1 MNEFEG
7 KKITIAGLARSGAH
21 SVKILAGRGALV
33 TASDIKPAKDLS
45 EFTDMLS
52 GISYKL
58 ETGGHTEES
67 FLGADLVVVSPGVPL
82 NTPLFEK
89 IRTKGIPVIG
99 EIELAY
105 SLLKGNFIGITGTKG
120 KTTTTTLTGLILS
133 RGSAKVRTAGNI
145 GNPLASLVDGEPDM
159 LYVLELSS
167 FQLETIKTFKPYIA
181 AITNVSEDHMDRYK
195 SLQEYIEAKAMIFR
209 NQTRNEYLIL
219 NANDKYTPLY
229 TSMAASNIIYFSSK
243 KELDE
248 GAFLKDGYITVRF
261 RGGEYRII
269 KASELLIKGMHNVEN
284 AMIASI
290 IGVLMRVTPTV
301 IGEVLAKFE
310 GVEHRQEF
318 VAEVNGVKFINNSQG
333 TNIDAVEK
341 SFLSYANPV
350 IAIMGG
356 RNKGS
361 DFAKLAGTVK
371 EKVKKIVLIGE
382 AKREIRA
389 ALAGSTKIADAT
401 TMEDAIR
408 KAYKSAEPGDVVM
421 LSPAC
426 ASFDMFQDYR
436 DRGRVFK
443 EAVLKLRKE
452 ELSTWN

>member
-33 TASDIKPAKDLS
+33 TVSDIKPAKDLS
-45 EFTDMLS
+45 EFTEMLS
-52 GISYKL
+52 GVNYKL
-58 ETGGHTEES
+58 EAGGHTEES
-67 FLGADLVVVSPGVPL
+67 FLGADLLVVSPGVPL

-89 IRTKGIPVIG
+89 VRAKGIPVIG

-105 SLLKGNFIGITGTKG
+105 SLLKGTFIGITGTKG
-120 KTTTTTLTGLILS
+120 KTTTTTLAGLILS
-133 RGSAKVRTAGNI
+133 RGSTKVRTAGNI

-229 TSMAASNIIYFSSK
+229 TSMAARNIIYFSSK
-243 KELDE
+243 TELEE

-284 AMIASI
+284 AMIASL
-290 IGVLMRVTPTV
+290 IGVLMRVTPSV

-382 AKREIRA
+382 AKKEIRA
-389 ALAGSTKIADAT
+389 ALAGSTKLADAA
-401 TMEDAIR
+401 TMEEAIR

-426 ASFDMFQDYR
+426 ASFDMFKDYR
-436 DRGRVFK
+436 DRGIVFK

-452 ELSTWN
+452 EASVWN

>member
-33 TASDIKPAKDLS
+33 TASDIKPAKDLT

-52 GISYKL
+52 GVNYKL
-58 ETGGHTEES
+58 EAGGHTEES
-67 FLGADLVVVSPGVPL
+67 FLESDLVVVSPGVPL

-89 IRTKGIPVIG
+89 IRAKGIPVIG

-120 KTTTTTLTGLILS
+120 KTTTTTLAGLILS
-133 RGSAKVRTAGNI
+133 RGSTKVITAGNI
-145 GNPLASLVDGEPDM
+145 GNPLASLVDGESDN
-159 LYVLELSS
+159 LFVLELSS

-229 TSMAASNIIYFSSK
+229 TSMAASNIIYFNSK
-243 KELDE
+243 TELDE

-284 AMIASI
+284 AMIASL
-290 IGVLMRVTPTV
+290 IGVLMRVTPSV

-361 DFAKLAGTVK
+361 DFSKLAGTVK

-382 AKREIRA
+382 AKREIRT
-389 ALAGSTKIADAT
+389 ALAGSTKLADAA

-426 ASFDMFQDYR
+426 ASFDMFKDYR

-452 ELSTWN
+452 ESSIWN

>member
-7 KKITIAGLARSGAH
+7 KKITIAGLAKSGAH
-21 SVKILAGRGALV
+21 SVKILAGRGAIV
-33 TASDIKPAKDLS
+33 TASDIKPAKDLA

-52 GISYKL
+52 GVSYKL
-58 ETGGHTEES
+58 EAGGHTEES

-89 IRTKGIPVIG
+89 IRAKGIPVIG

-133 RGSAKVRTAGNI
+133 RGSIKVKTAGNI
-145 GNPLASLVDGEPDM
+145 GNPLASLVDEESDN
-159 LYVLELSS
+159 LFVLELSS

-229 TSMAASNIIYFSSK
+229 ASMAASNIIYFNSK
-243 KELDE
+243 AELEE

-284 AMIASI
+284 AMIASL

-318 VAEVNGVKFINNSQG
+318 VTEVNGVKFINNSQG

-382 AKREIRA
+382 AKREIRT
-389 ALAGSTKIADAT
+389 ALAGSTKLADAA

-426 ASFDMFQDYR
+426 ASFDMFKDYR

-452 ELSTWN
+452 ETSTWN

>member
-82 NTPLFEK
+82 NTLLFEK

>member
-1 MNEFEG
+1 LNDFKG
-7 KKITIAGLARSGAH
+7 KKITIAGLARSGAC
-21 SVKILAGRGALV
+21 SVKVLAGRGALV
-33 TASDIKPAKDLS
+33 TASDIKPEQELA
-45 EFTDMLS
+45 EFTGMLS
-52 GISYKL
+52 GVNYKL
-58 ETGGHTEES
+58 ETGGHSEEA

-89 IRTKGIPVIG
+89 VRAKGIPVIG

-120 KTTTTTLTGLILS
+120 KTTTTTMTGLILS
-133 RGSAKVRTAGNI
+133 RGSSRVKTAGNI
-145 GNPLASLVDGEPDM
+145 GNPLASMVDGEPDT
-159 LYVLELSS
+159 LFVLELSS
-167 FQLETIKTFKPYIA
+167 FQLETIKEFKPYIA

-229 TSMAASNIIYFSSK
+229 TSMASSSIIYFNSK
-243 KELDE
+243 AELEE
-248 GAFLKDGYITVRF
+248 GAFLRDGWITVRF

-269 KASELLIKGMHNVEN
+269 RASDLLVKGMHNVEN
-284 AMIASI
+284 AMVASL
-290 IGVLMRVTPTV
+290 IGVLMRITPSV

-318 VAEVNGVKFINNSQG
+318 VGEVNGVKFINNSQG

-350 IAIMGG
+350 VAIMGG

-361 DFAKLAGTVK
+361 NFAKLADTVK
-371 EKVKKIVLIGE
+371 QKVKKIILIGE
-382 AKREIRA
+382 AKGEIRA
-389 ALAGSTKIADAT
+389 ALSGSTELVDAAT
-401 TMEDAIR
+401 LEEAVR
-408 KAYKSAEPGDVVM
+408 LAYKSAEPGDVVM

-426 ASFDMFQDYR
+426 ASFDMFKDYR

-443 EAVLKLRKE
+443 EAVAKVKKE
-452 ELSTWN
+452 ESAAWI

>member
-33 TASDIKPAKDLS
+33 TVSDIKPAKDLS
-45 EFTDMLS
+45 EFTEMLS
-52 GISYKL
+52 GVNYKL
-58 ETGGHTEES
+58 EAGGHTEES
-67 FLGADLVVVSPGVPL
+67 FLGADLLVVSPGVPL

-89 IRTKGIPVIG
+89 VRAKGIPVIG

-105 SLLKGNFIGITGTKG
+105 SLLKGTFIGITGTKG
-120 KTTTTTLTGLILS
+120 KTTTTTLAGLILS
-133 RGSAKVRTAGNI
+133 RGSTKVRTAGNI

-243 KELDE
+243 TELEE

-284 AMIASI
+284 AMIASL
-290 IGVLMRVTPTV
+290 IGVLMRVTPSV

-382 AKREIRA
+382 AKKEIRA
-389 ALAGSTKIADAT
+389 ALAGSTKLADAA
-401 TMEDAIR
+401 TMEEAIR

-426 ASFDMFQDYR
+426 ASFDMFKDYR
-436 DRGRVFK
+436 DRGIVFK

-452 ELSTWN
+452 EASVWN

>member
-33 TASDIKPAKDLS
+33 TVSDIKPAKDLS
-45 EFTDMLS
+45 EFTEMLS
-52 GISYKL
+52 GVNYKL
-58 ETGGHTEES
+58 EAGGHTEES
-67 FLGADLVVVSPGVPL
+67 FLGADLLVVSPGVPL

-89 IRTKGIPVIG
+89 VRAKGIPVIG

-105 SLLKGNFIGITGTKG
+105 SLLKGTFIGITGTKG
-120 KTTTTTLTGLILS
+120 KTTTTTLAGLILS
-133 RGSAKVRTAGNI
+133 RGSTKVRTAGNI

-243 KELDE
+243 TELEE
-248 GAFLKDGYITVRF
+248 GAFLKDGYITVRV

-284 AMIASI
+284 AMIASL
-290 IGVLMRVTPTV
+290 IGVLMRVTPSV

-382 AKREIRA
+382 AKKEIRA
-389 ALAGSTKIADAT
+389 ALAGSTKLADAA
-401 TMEDAIR
+401 TMEEAIR
-408 KAYKSAEPGDVVM
+408 KAYKSADPGDVVM

-426 ASFDMFQDYR
+426 ASFDMFKDYR
-436 DRGRVFK
+436 DRGIVFK

-452 ELSTWN
+452 EASVWN